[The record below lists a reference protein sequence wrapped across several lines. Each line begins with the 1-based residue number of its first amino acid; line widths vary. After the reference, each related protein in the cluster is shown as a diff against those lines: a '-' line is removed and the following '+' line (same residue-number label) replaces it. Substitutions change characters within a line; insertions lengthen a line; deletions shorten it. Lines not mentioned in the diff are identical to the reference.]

1 MEVKS
6 FALNEI
12 GGRQNLEDA
21 IAPPKTGVAKANA
34 TTFVVC
40 DGVGGSN
47 YGEVAAEFASTI
59 FYQQLLN
66 ATIDSEVRFTELLN
80 KALSQ
85 FQTKL
90 NLFTE
95 ENTKAT
101 GASSTLVLIHFV
113 GNTAYLAW
121 CGDSKIFQIRSGKAI
136 YKTADHSLVQEM
148 VAKGI
153 ITEEEAEK
161 HPQRNI
167 ITRSINAATKPTDIQ
182 VKLIKDIQAD
192 DWFLLCTDGLMEQ
205 FHPNHFQ
212 SVLYPF
218 QNAKDYSA
226 IINDI
231 CFGKTKDN
239 YSMHLIHVNNAKK
252 KNKSGLVLFVLLT
265 VLIVVGFFGYRFTV
279 QSDEQTV
286 EKKSSKNDT
295 AVESIMLKV
304 PPPHKTLDSVS
315 PKKPATK

>member
-21 IAPPKTGVAKANA
+21 IAPPKNSASKPHAK
-34 TTFVVC
+34 TFVVC

-47 YGEVAAEFASTI
+47 FGEVAAEFASSI

-66 ATIDSEVRFTELLN
+66 ATIDSQERFTELLK

-85 FQTKL
+85 FQKKL
-90 NLFTE
+90 NLFTD

-113 GNTAYLAW
+113 NNTAYLAW

-136 YKTADHSLVQEM
+136 YKTADHSLVHEM

-182 VKLIKDIQAD
+182 VKLINDIQAD

-205 FHPNHFQ
+205 FHQTHFQ
-212 SVLYPF
+212 SILYPF
-218 QNAKDYSA
+218 QNAKDYTN
-226 IINDI
+226 IINNI

-239 YSMHLIHVNNAKK
+239 YSMYLIHVNSVKK
-252 KNKSGLVLFVLLT
+252 KNKSALIFFALLA
-265 VLIVVGFFGYRFTV
+265 VIAVIVFLGYWFSS
-279 QSDEQTV
+279 QSAEHIM
-286 EKKSSKNDT
+286 EKNPPKNDT

-304 PPPHKTLDSVS
+304 PPPHKTVDTVS
-315 PKKPATK
+315 PQKTANK